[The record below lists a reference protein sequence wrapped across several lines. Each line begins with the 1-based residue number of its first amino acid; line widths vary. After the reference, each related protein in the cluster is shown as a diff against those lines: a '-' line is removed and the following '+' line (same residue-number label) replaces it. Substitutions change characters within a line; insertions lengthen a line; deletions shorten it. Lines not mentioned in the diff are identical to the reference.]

1 MAFARLIPKGEEAMN
16 VVATQ
21 PANLSLEASTGYAR
35 ARLGLIIPSSNRLT
49 EPQFRR
55 FIPTDVAVHAT
66 RLQMTGQNRKT
77 LPQLLDDV
85 ARASAALA
93 DARCD
98 VIVFHC
104 TANSM
109 EHGPEGEQK
118 ILDVVRK
125 ETGAEALSTAQ
136 AVVSAFRAVKINSMV
151 LFSPY
156 QQAANDHE
164 KDYLQAL
171 GFRVLHDVALGVTP
185 NEYLTVPPHRWIEV
199 VRANLR
205 DEADGY
211 FLSCTN
217 TTQIDTIAHL
227 EPELRKPVIN
237 SNQATIWAACKLL
250 GQKLG
255 PQALSPLLGSL
266 IER

>member
-1 MAFARLIPKGEEAMN
+1 MN
-16 VVATQ
+16 VIATQ
-21 PANLSLEASTGYAR
+21 PVDLSLEASTGYAR

-55 FIPTDVAVHAT
+55 FMPPDVAVHAT
-66 RLQMTGQNRKT
+66 RLQMTGKNHKA
-77 LPQLLDDV
+77 LPQLLEEV

-118 ILDVVRK
+118 ILDVVR
-125 ETGAEALSTAQ
+125 TQSGAQALSTAQ
-136 AVVSAFRAVKINSMV
+136 AVVSAFHAVHMKSMV

-171 GFRVLHDVALGVTP
+171 GFCVLHDVALGVTP
-185 NEYLTVPPHRWIEV
+185 NEYLTVPPHRWMEV

-217 TTQIDTIAHL
+217 TTQIDTIPHL

-237 SNQATIWAACKLL
+237 SNQATIWAASKLL
-250 GQKLG
+250 AQKFGQLS
-255 PQALSPLLGSL
+255 LSPLLGSL
-266 IER
+266 VTR